1 MRFLFLTIFD
11 LQNEITLHEVTLALL
26 IVGSIGLDDIET
38 PFDKVQNAL
47 GGSTTYISLAASYFT
62 GPVSI
67 VGVVGDDFPQEHITM
82 MQDHNIDLEG
92 LQIVKGAKT
101 FRYGCKYHYDLNV
114 RDSLFTDLN
123 VFEKFNPIIPEK
135 ERKSSFAV
143 LGNIAPG
150 LQMNVLDQLS
160 NPKFIVCDTMNFWI
174 DRSKEELL
182 KVLKRVNVL
191 IINDSEA
198 RLLSKEPNLIKAAHI
213 ISKMGPQYLIIKK
226 GEHGA
231 LLFGDDTIFSAPAY
245 PMENI
250 FDPTGAGDA
259 FAGGFTGYLR
269 KTMDF
274 SFENLK
280 RAVVYGSVM
289 ASFCVEKFSTKGL
302 ENLSY
307 LEIHNRFLEF
317 RELSTFN

>member
-1 MRFLFLTIFD
+1 MG
-11 LQNEITLHEVTLALL
+11 LL

-38 PFDKVQNAL
+38 PFDKIEGAL

-67 VGVVGDDFPQEHITM
+67 VGVVGDDFSTDHIKM
-82 MQDHNIDLEG
+82 LEDHNIDHEG
-92 LQIVKGAKT
+92 LQIVEGGKT
-101 FRYGCKYHYDLNV
+101 FRYGCRYHYDLNT

-123 VFEKFNPIIPEK
+123 VFESFNPIIPVK
-135 ERKSSFAV
+135 NKKSSFV
-143 LGNIAPG
+143 ILGNIAPS
-150 LQMNVLDQLS
+150 LQTTVLDQLE

-174 DRSKEELL
+174 NGALDDLM

-198 RLLSKEPNLIKAAHI
+198 RLLSKEPNLIKAAKI
-213 ISKMGPQYLIIKK
+213 ISDMGPKYLIIKK

-231 LLFGDDTIFSAPAY
+231 LLFGENQIFSAPAY

-259 FAGGFTGYLR
+259 FAGGFTGYLH
-269 KTMDF
+269 KNMEL
-274 SFENLK
+274 SFENMK
-280 RAVVYGSVM
+280 RAVIYGSIM

-302 ENLSY
+302 ENLSF
-307 LEIHNRFLEF
+307 LEIKNRFIEF
-317 RELSTFN
+317 RDLSTFD

>member
-1 MRFLFLTIFD
+1 MG
-11 LQNEITLHEVTLALL
+11 LL
-26 IVGSIGLDDIET
+26 IVGSIGLDNIET
-38 PFDKVQNAL
+38 PFDKIEGAL

-67 VGVVGDDFPQEHITM
+67 VGVVGDDFSQDHIKM
-82 MQDHNIDLEG
+82 LEDHNIDHEG
-92 LQIVKGAKT
+92 LQIVEGGKT
-101 FRYGCKYHYDLNV
+101 FRYGCRYHYDLNT

-123 VFEKFNPIIPEK
+123 VFESFNPIIPDK
-135 ERKSSFAV
+135 DKKASFV
-143 LGNIAPG
+143 ILGNIAPS
-150 LQMNVLDQLS
+150 LQTTVLDQLE

-174 DRSKEELL
+174 NGALDDLM

-198 RLLSKEPNLIKAAHI
+198 RLLSKEPNLIKAAKI
-213 ISKMGPQYLIIKK
+213 ISDMGPKYLIIKK

-231 LLFGDDTIFSAPAY
+231 LLFGENQIFSAPAY

-269 KTMDF
+269 KNMEL
-274 SFENLK
+274 SFENMK
-280 RAVVYGSVM
+280 CAVIYGSIM

-302 ENLSY
+302 ENLSF
-307 LEIHNRFLEF
+307 LEIKNRFIEF
-317 RELSTFN
+317 RELSSFD

>member
-1 MRFLFLTIFD
+1 MRQKLG
-11 LQNEITLHEVTLALL
+11 LL

-38 PFDKVQNAL
+38 PFDKINNAL

-62 GPVSI
+62 GPVEV
-67 VGVVGDDFPQEHITM
+67 VGIVGDDFPKANIEM
-82 MQDHNIDLEG
+82 LEKHNIDLEG
-92 LQIVKGAKT
+92 LEIVKGAKT
-101 FRYGCKYHYDLNV
+101 FRYGCRYHYDLNV

-123 VFEKFNPIIPEK
+123 VFEKFNPVLPEK
-135 ERKSSFAV
+135 SKKSNFII
-143 LGNIAPG
+143 LGNIAPQ
-150 LQMNVLDQLS
+150 LQTSVLDQLE

-174 DRSKEELL
+174 DRSKEDLM

-198 RLLSKEPNLIKAAHI
+198 RLLSKEPNLIKAAKI
-213 ISKMGPQYLIIKK
+213 ISEMGPKFLIIKK

-231 LLFGDDTIFSAPAY
+231 LLFGEGTVFSAPAY

-259 FAGGFTGYLR
+259 FAGGFTGYLHKNR
-269 KTMDF
+269 EI
-274 SFENLK
+274 SFESLK

-302 ENLSY
+302 EDLSF
-307 LEIHNRFLEF
+307 LEIHNRFIEF
-317 RELSTFN
+317 RELSSFS